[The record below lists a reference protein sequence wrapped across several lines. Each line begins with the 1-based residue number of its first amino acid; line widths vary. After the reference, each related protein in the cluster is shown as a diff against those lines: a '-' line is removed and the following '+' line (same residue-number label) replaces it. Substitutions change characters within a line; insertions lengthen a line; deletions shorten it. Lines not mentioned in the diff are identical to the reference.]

1 MRDEEAI
8 APPILWKDMEK
19 PMTLEE
25 YTAQRIKAYIETPA
39 NLAALAEPP
48 MEIFYAQFDPGRL
61 QDRFRG
67 ANHRYTPQA
76 WAAVENNM
84 AKVAPPGAR
93 KEIVSFLV
101 PDESGQMTLAQPP
114 SESFVTRDR
123 RGNIVSYKAKTT
135 RPPGARFGIHNH
147 PTDSLG
153 FADHTPSGDGYGDSM
168 SLSSPDPYPM
178 ATVARPR
185 SGPLKGQD
193 VIGVHEMVNGQ
204 LIFRVPYGAII
215 DDEERAL
222 IQQNL
227 NRAQR
232 NFYRE

>member
-1 MRDEEAI
+1 MSDKSLI
-8 APPILWKDMEK
+8 APRTWKEMKE
-19 PMTLEE
+19 PMSLED
-25 YTAQRIKAYIETPA
+25 YAAQRMQAQADTPA
-39 NLAALAEPP
+39 DLSALGEFP
-48 MEIFYAQFDPGRL
+48 MDTFYAQFDPDRL

-76 WAAVENNM
+76 LAALEANR

-93 KEIVSFLV
+93 DEIVSFLV
-101 PDESGQMTLAQPP
+101 PGPDGLALVQPP
-114 SESFVTRDR
+114 GKAFVTRDR
-123 RGNIVSYKAKTT
+123 HGNIRSRNSETP
-135 RPPGARFGIHNH
+135 RPPGARFGAHNH
-147 PTDSLG
+147 PSDTFG
-153 FADHTPSGDGYGDSM
+153 FADHTLSADGYGDSM

-178 ATVARPR
+178 TTVARPR

-193 VIGVHEMVNGQ
+193 AIGVHEMVNGQ
-204 LIFRVPYGAII
+204 LIFRVPYGAIT
-215 DDEERAL
+215 DDDERAL

>member
-1 MRDEEAI
+1 MNDKNPI
-8 APPILWKDMEK
+8 APRVLWKDMQE
-19 PMTLEE
+19 PMPLEE
-25 YTAQRIKAYIETPA
+25 YAAQRMQEQADQPA
-39 NLAALAEPP
+39 DLSALAELPQDTL
-48 MEIFYAQFDPGRL
+48 YAQFDPDRL
-61 QDRFRG
+61 QGRFRG
-67 ANHRYTPQA
+67 ANQRYTPEA
-76 WAAVENNM
+76 LAAIEANM
-84 AKVAPPGAR
+84 AKAAPPGAR
-93 KEIVSFLV
+93 DEIVSFLV
-101 PDESGQMTLAQPP
+101 PDESGQLTLSQPLGR
-114 SESFVTRDR
+114 SFVTRDR
-123 RGNIVSYKAKTT
+123 HGNITSRNSETP

-147 PTDSLG
+147 PKDSAG
-153 FADHTPSGDGYGDSM
+153 FADHAPSADGYGDSM

-185 SGPLKGQD
+185 GGDLKGQE

-215 DDEERAL
+215 DDDERKL